1 MDLNLLADLLYPD
14 IHTLP
19 EDMEKRYPQRQLPA
33 DAKVTRFAP
42 SPTGMVHFGSL
53 LPTRVSERLAHQS
66 GGVYILR
73 IEDTD
78 SKRYVEGAV
87 ENLINTYKYFHI
99 EFDEGVDLD
108 GDKGDY
114 GPYTQ
119 SLRVEIYQTYA
130 KDLIR
135 KGMAYPCFCTA
146 EELDAMRAQQEAEGA
161 DPGYYG
167 KWAKWRDA
175 GDDAVKAELDKG
187 TPFVL
192 RFRSDGDPEKKIK
205 FNDLVK
211 GEVTVSEN
219 YMDHVLLK
227 SDGIPTYHMA
237 HAVDDHL
244 MGTTHVVRGEEWLP
258 SLPFHIQ
265 LFKALGFRLPKYLH
279 ISTLMKLDEHG
290 NKKKLSKRDNES
302 GVSYFREKGF
312 PASSVEEYVMT
323 LLNSNYEEWRTANP
337 GLPYTDFP
345 FSVKKMSPSGALFD
359 MDKLTDVSKG
369 VISRMTADE
378 VYDQAAEWAKD
389 YDPELYA
396 LLEADPGYAKRI
408 LAIGRGGKKPRKDIA
423 VWSEIKDYVSLFY
436 DSLFAMKDCWPEGFD
451 RNDVTASLKAY
462 LDSFDPADDSKAWFE
477 KVKAVAASL
486 GFCPD
491 MKEYKKDPGAYKG
504 SVGDVSMF
512 LRLAVTGRQQSP
524 DMWEIIH
531 IIGEDRMRER
541 IGKAISELEG

>member
-99 EFDEGVDLD
+99 DFDEGVTSD
-108 GDKGDY
+108 GDVGDY

-119 SLRVEIYQTYA
+119 SQRVEIYQTYA
-130 KDLIR
+130 KELIR
-135 KGMAYPCFCTA
+135 QGKAYPCFCTA
-146 EELDAMRAQQEAEGA
+146 EELDAMRVAQEAEGA

-175 GDDAVKAELDKG
+175 GFDAVKAELDKG

-205 FNDLVK
+205 FIDLVK

-219 YMDHVLLK
+219 FMDHVLLK

-265 LFKALGFRLPKYLH
+265 LFKAFGFRLPKYLH
-279 ISTLMKLDEHG
+279 ISQLMKLDENG

-312 PASSVEEYVMT
+312 PAASVEEYVMT

-337 GLPYTDFP
+337 DLPYTDFP
-345 FSVKKMSPSGALFD
+345 FSVKKMSPSGCLFD
-359 MDKLTDVSKG
+359 MDKLIDVSKG
-369 VISRMTADE
+369 VISRMTAEE
-378 VYDQAAEWAKD
+378 VYSLASEWAKD
-389 YDPELYA
+389 FDAELYRA
-396 LLEADPGYAKRI
+396 LTSDPDYAVRI
-408 LAIGRGGKKPRKDIA
+408 FAIGRGGKKPRKDLA
-423 VWSEIKDYVSLFY
+423 MWSEVKDYVSLFY
-436 DSLFAMKDCWPEGFD
+436 DDLPGRSDQWPDSFGVSDIKAVLTGYLSGFD
-451 RNDVTASLKAY
+451 YGDDPKVW
-462 LDSFDPADDSKAWFE
+462 FD
-477 KVKAVAASL
+477 KVKALAASL
-486 GFCPD
+486 GFCAD
-491 MKEYKKDPGAYKG
+491 MKEYKKNPEAYKG
-504 SVGDVSMF
+504 SVADASMF
-512 LRLAVTGRQQSP
+512 VRLAVTGRQQSP

-531 IIGEDRMRER
+531 IIGEERMRNRVEAAVKKL
-541 IGKAISELEG
+541 GE

>member
-19 EDMEKRYPQRQLPA
+19 EDMEKRYPPRVLPA

-87 ENLINTYKYFHI
+87 ENLIKTYKYFHI
-99 EFDEGVDLD
+99 DFDEGVTES

-119 SLRVEIYQTYA
+119 SQRVEIYQTYA
-130 KDLIR
+130 KELIR
-135 KGMAYPCFCTA
+135 AGKAYPCFCTA
-146 EELDAMRAQQEAEGA
+146 EELDAMRQAQEAEGA

-175 GDDAVKAELDKG
+175 DFESIKAELDKG

-192 RFRSDGDPEKKIK
+192 RFRSEGDPEHKIK
-205 FNDLVK
+205 FSDLVK

-258 SLPFHIQ
+258 SLPFHMQ

-279 ISTLMKLDEHG
+279 ISQLMKLDENG

-312 PASSVEEYVMT
+312 PAASVEDYVLT

-337 GLPYTDFP
+337 DLPYTDFP
-345 FSVKKMSPSGALFD
+345 FSVKKMSPSGCLFD
-359 MDKLTDVSKG
+359 MDKLTDVSKT
-369 VISRMTADE
+369 VISRMTAGDVCAE
-378 VYDQAAEWAKD
+378 TLEWAKD
-389 YDPELYA
+389 YDPALAGAISADKDYA
-396 LLEADPGYAKRI
+396 ARI
-408 LAIGRGGKKPRKDIA
+408 FAIGRGGKKPRKDIA
-423 VWSEIKDYVSLFY
+423 MWSEVKDYVSLFY
-436 DSLFAMKDCWPEGFD
+436 DGMFRKTDPWPEKFA
-451 RNDVTASLKAY
+451 ASDIRAALVGY
-462 LDSFDPADDSKAWFE
+462 LDSFDYADDSKAWFD
-477 KVKAVAASL
+477 KVKAVADSIGFAS
-486 GFCPD
+486 D
-491 MKEYKKDPGAYKG
+491 MKAYKADPGAYKG
-504 SVGDVSMF
+504 SVADVSMF
-512 LRLAVTGRQQSP
+512 LRLAITGRQNSP
-524 DMWEIIH
+524 DMYEIIH
-531 IIGEDRMRER
+531 IIGEERSRER
-541 IGKAISELEG
+541 VAAAIKELGE